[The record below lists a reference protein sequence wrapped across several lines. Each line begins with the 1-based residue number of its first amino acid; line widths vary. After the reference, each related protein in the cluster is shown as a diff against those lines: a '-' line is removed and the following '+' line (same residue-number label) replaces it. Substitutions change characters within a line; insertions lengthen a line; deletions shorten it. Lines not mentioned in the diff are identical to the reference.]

1 MDAGGPIAWTAVAAG
16 GAVGALLRWSLLGL
30 ARRFDPALATLA
42 ANLAACGLLGVVT
55 SGATGR
61 ESEFG
66 TLQPA
71 LSAFLTIGLCSSLST
86 FSTLCGDTVRLLRLR
101 SRLGLVMYLAAHL
114 IGGPLAFALGSRVG
128 GS

>member
-1 MDAGGPIAWTAVAAG
+1 MDAGGPIAWMAIAAG
-16 GAVGALLRWSLLGL
+16 GALGALLRWSLLGL

-55 SGATGR
+55 SGATVR
-61 ESEFG
+61 EADLG

-86 FSTLCGDTVRLLRLR
+86 FSTLCADTVRLLRSR
-101 SRLGLVMYLAAHL
+101 SRLELVASLAAHL
-114 IGGPLAFALGSRVG
+114 LGGPIALALGSRLG
-128 GS
+128 G